1 MHLFELKHKPI
12 KYYKGNTLKQLR
24 AFCSVARTGKMTDTA
39 DELFLSQSAISLQI
53 KALEEEMDTVLFERR
68 GPRIQLTPH
77 GRKLLD
83 MVRPVVEGMDGLRE
97 RFDKE
102 VRGNLESGK
111 VVIAAG
117 ESTIMYI
124 LPQLLSSYRK
134 NYPKIQVE
142 LHNVTGRDGLAMIRQ
157 DEVDFAVGS
166 MLDVPSDIGYDPL
179 YTFDPALILPRG
191 HLLADKKH
199 IQMKDIAPY
208 GLILPPRRLTTWRMV
223 DRIFQ
228 QHGIPFNVVLEV
240 GGWEVI
246 KRYVELDFGIS
257 ITTGICLRREDPLVV
272 KNMSRYFPKRSYG
285 IVVRRGK
292 HLSLAAH
299 AFLDVMKEASMPDL
313 PYMLGQEAK
322 QGG

>member
-1 MHLFELKHKPI
+1 MKNKTV

-53 KALEEEMDTVLFERR
+53 KALEDEMHVVLFERR
-68 GPRIQLTPH
+68 GPRIQLTPD

-83 MVRPVVEGMDGLRE
+83 MARPLVEDMDGLAE

-102 VRGNLESGK
+102 VRGNLDSGK

-124 LPQLLSSYRK
+124 LPKLVSAFRK
-134 NYPKIQVE
+134 KHPNIRVE
-142 LHNVTGRDGLAMIRQ
+142 LRNVTGRDGLEMIRQ

-166 MLDVPSDIGYDPL
+166 MLDIPSDIIYIPL
-179 YTFDPALILPRG
+179 YSFDPELIMPLG
-191 HLLADKKH
+191 HKLATKKH
-199 IQMKDIAPY
+199 VQLKDIAPY

-228 QHGIPFNVVLEV
+228 QHGVPFNVVLEV

-246 KRYVELDFGIS
+246 KRYVELDFGVS
-257 ITTGICLRREDPLVV
+257 ITTGICLREDDRLVV
-272 KNMSRYFPKRSYG
+272 RNMSKYFPKRSYG
-285 IVVRRGK
+285 IVERRGK
-292 HLSLAAH
+292 HLSMAAR
-299 AFLDVMKEASMPDL
+299 AFLDEIKDVSMSDV
-313 PYMLGQEAK
+313 PYINEYEK
-322 QGG
+322 P